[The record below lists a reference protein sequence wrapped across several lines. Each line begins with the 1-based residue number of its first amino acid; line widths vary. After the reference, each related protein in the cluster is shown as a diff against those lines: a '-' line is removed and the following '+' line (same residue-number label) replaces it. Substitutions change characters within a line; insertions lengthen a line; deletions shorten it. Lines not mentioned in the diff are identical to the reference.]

1 MQLVIVHFLQL
12 LWFGVV
18 PALPCPALPCPAL
31 PCSALPCSALPCP
44 ALPCP
49 ALPCPDTQ
57 PGPNPAQPGP
67 DLISILP
74 NLVFTCC

>member
-49 ALPCPDTQ
+49 AL
-57 PGPNPAQPGP
+57 
-67 DLISILP
+67 IP
-74 NLVFTCC
+74 NLVLTLLNLVLI